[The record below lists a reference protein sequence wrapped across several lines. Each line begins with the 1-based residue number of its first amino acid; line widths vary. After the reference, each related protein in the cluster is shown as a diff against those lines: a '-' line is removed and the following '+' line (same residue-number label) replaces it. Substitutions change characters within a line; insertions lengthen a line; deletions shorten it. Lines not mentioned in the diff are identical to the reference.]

1 MCAIAGMIGSKISI
15 EDTNKMLSA
24 MSHRGPDNTD
34 FYYDQGYAVL
44 GHNRLSIIDL
54 TKDANQPMRDSTGRY
69 HLTFNGEIYNYKV
82 LRAELKDK
90 YQFHTNSDSEVL
102 LALFIEHGPSCLNK
116 INGMFAFGIWDSK
129 EKSLFAARDRFG
141 VKPFY
146 YAHKAEETF
155 VFSSEIGALHETG
168 IPKLANDNVWANY
181 FCHGSYGMPNETFW
195 QGIHQ
200 LEPGHY
206 LVWSRNKVQL
216 YQWYNL
222 ENYFEEKSINFK
234 DALEKLNF
242 LVSDSIRLRL
252 KSDVP
257 LGINLSGG
265 LDSSMLLHYNS
276 QNKYNFEN
284 FESFTFYTGDDRY
297 DELPWVKELI
307 DQYKHKSNFIH
318 LSQNEVLELCNYVS
332 THQGEPFGGIPTLAY
347 FKVFQSASNKNIKVL
362 MDGQGVDE
370 VFLGYDYY
378 LSLSN
383 NIIQGTK
390 ESPFRPELYNLQIEG
405 GKPVFPQP
413 FKEKHLNLQYRD
425 ICYTKLP
432 RALRF
437 NDRISMANSVELREP
452 FLDYRL
458 VEFGLS
464 LPHSY
469 KINAGKGKN
478 IIRELMRDKLPGQ
491 LNFAPK
497 RVLQTPQIEWMK
509 GPLFNKIKGK
519 IECIKHTPYGGWF
532 NWDLIA
538 TELHRFNKLPAESSF
553 HIWQLFN
560 FSLIFADD

>member
-1 MCAIAGMIGSKISI
+1 MCAIAGMIGSKVSI
-15 EDTNKMLSA
+15 EDTNVMLNA
-24 MSHRGPDNTD
+24 MSYRGPDNTD
-34 FYYDQGYAVL
+34 FYYDQGKAVL

-54 TKDANQPMRDSTGRY
+54 TKDANQPIMDSSGRY
-69 HLTFNGEIYNYKV
+69 HLTFNGEIYNYKE

-102 LALFIEHGPSCLNK
+102 LYSFIEYGPSCLNK
-116 INGMFAFGIWDSK
+116 FNGMFAFAIWDSK

-146 YAHKAEETF
+146 YSITAKETF
-155 VFSSEIGALHETG
+155 VFSSEISALHEIG
-168 IPKLANDNVWANY
+168 ISKLPNDIVWANY
-181 FCHGSYGMPNETFW
+181 FIHGSYGMPCETFW
-195 QGIHQ
+195 KGIHQ

-206 LVWSRNKVQL
+206 LVWSKNKVKF

-222 ENYFEEKSINFK
+222 LNHFEEKPINFK
-234 DALEKLNF
+234 DALEKIDF

-252 KSDVP
+252 NTDVP

-276 QNKYNFEN
+276 QNEYKFEN

-297 DELPWVKELI
+297 DELPWVQKLI
-307 DQYKHKSNFIH
+307 EQYKHHSNFVH
-318 LSQNEVLELCNYVS
+318 LSHHEVFDLSNFVS
-332 THQGEPFGGIPTLAY
+332 SYQVEPFGGIPTLAY

-362 MDGQGVDE
+362 MDGQGIDE

-390 ESPFRPELYNLQIEG
+390 ESPFRPELYNLQTEG
-405 GKPVFPQP
+405 GKPIFPQP

-464 LPHSY
+464 LPHLY
-469 KINAGKGKN
+469 KINAGKGKR
-478 IIRELMRDKLPGQ
+478 IIRDLMRDKLPSQ
-491 LNFAPK
+491 LNYAPK

-532 NWDLIA
+532 NWDLIER
-538 TELHRFNKLPAESSF
+538 ELNRFNKLPAESSF

>member
-1 MCAIAGMIGSKISI
+1 MCGIAGMVGCKISI
-15 EDTNKMLSA
+15 DDTIKMLNA

-34 FYYDQGYAVL
+34 FYFDQGYAVL

-54 TKDANQPMRDSTGRY
+54 TKNADQPMRDSTGRY
-69 HLTFNGEIYNYKV
+69 HLTFNGEIYNYKEI
-82 LRAELKDK
+82 RAELKDK

-102 LALFIEHGPSCLNK
+102 LATYIEYGPSCLNK
-116 INGMFAFGIWDSK
+116 LNGMFAFAIWDSK
-129 EKSLFAARDRFG
+129 EKVLFAARDRFG

-146 YAHKAEETF
+146 YAHNDDETF
-155 VFSSEIGALHETG
+155 VFSSEINALHETG
-168 IPKLANDNVWANY
+168 IPKLPNDEVWANY
-181 FCHGSYGMPNETFW
+181 FYYGSYGMPHETFW
-195 QGIHQ
+195 KGICQ

-206 LVWSRNKVQL
+206 LVWSKNKL
-216 YQWYNL
+216 EFGQWYDL
-222 ENYFEEKSINFK
+222 ENYFEEKPINFK
-234 DALEKLNF
+234 DALEELNF
-242 LVSDSIRLRL
+242 LISDSIRLRL

-265 LDSSMLLHYNS
+265 LDSSMLLHYNT
-276 QNKYNFEN
+276 QNEHNFQN
-284 FESFTFYTGDDRY
+284 FESFTFYTGNDRY
-297 DELPWVKELI
+297 DELPWVQELI
-307 DQYKHKSNFIH
+307 AQYKHNSNFVL
-318 LSQNEVLELCNYVS
+318 LSQNEVLDLCHEVS
-332 THQGEPFGGIPTLAY
+332 TSQAEPFGGIPTLAY
-347 FKVFQSASNKNIKVL
+347 FKVFQSASNKNTKVL

-378 LSLSN
+378 ASLSD

-390 ESPFRPELYNLQIEG
+390 DSPFRPELFNFQMEA

-469 KINAGKGKN
+469 KINAGKGKH
-478 IIRELMRDKLPGQ
+478 IIRELMSNKLPYQ
-491 LNFAPK
+491 VNFAPK
-497 RVLQTPQIEWMK
+497 RILQTPQIEWMK
-509 GPLFNKIKGK
+509 GPLFNQIKQK
-519 IECIKHTPYGGWF
+519 IESIKKTPYSVWF
-532 NWDLIA
+532 NWDLIEI
-538 TELHRFNKLPAESSF
+538 ELNRFKKLPAESSF
-553 HIWQLFN
+553 HLWQIFN
-560 FSLIFADD
+560 FSLIFGND